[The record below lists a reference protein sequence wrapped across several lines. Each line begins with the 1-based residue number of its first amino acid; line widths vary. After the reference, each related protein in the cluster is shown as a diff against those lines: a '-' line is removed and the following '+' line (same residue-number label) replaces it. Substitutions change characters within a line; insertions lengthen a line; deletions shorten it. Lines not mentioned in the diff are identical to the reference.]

1 MSTRILVFP
10 TPRVSLFRRSGPLRW
25 IAVLILLMISA
36 GFGAMFM
43 GSVGQRPR
51 PLRPFSARSV
61 PHGR

>member
-43 GSVGQRPR
+43 GSVGQRQRLPAR
-51 PLRPFSARSV
+51 HFPGRSAA
-61 PHGR
+61 GR